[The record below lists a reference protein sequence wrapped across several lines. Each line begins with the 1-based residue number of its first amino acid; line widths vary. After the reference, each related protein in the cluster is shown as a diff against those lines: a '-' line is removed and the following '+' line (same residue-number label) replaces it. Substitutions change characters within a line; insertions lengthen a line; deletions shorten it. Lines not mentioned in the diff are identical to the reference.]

1 MGYPAADH
9 GHPVSKWEPVKLKG
23 YEEYTQALNE
33 YRLFSGKCMRDVLIE
48 EAALTARE
56 LMVFTP
62 PLVNG
67 GGKGLTKAAEV
78 AGRTAVDKDIR
89 SIFNSTNDPK
99 GRSAFALMGMA
110 LVAGDFALFEKARKD
125 GVMTDKA
132 RGIFRK
138 ILDDQDPEQAYDKF
152 SNRFRRAFEAKA
164 GQSVVKDL
172 RSTHASMRSKYAGR
186 IRKNGGAVRPEL
198 RQMADDAAL
207 LAYIKAE
214 QKKVGR
220 LKAGWLDDI
229 MSLPR
234 PTTPGIQKNFGIK
247 GVPAWV
253 RKNRSGTGYTRFTGQ
268 PDTANFSLV
277 IGNSIG
283 DNDGVSTD
291 ARTLEKVMAVRTGKL
306 FKRADALLQYGIDKF
321 NKN

>member
-1 MGYPAADH
+1 M
-9 GHPVSKWEPVKLKG
+9 SKWEPVKLKG
-23 YEEYTQALNE
+23 FAEYTQALNE
-33 YRLFSGKCMRDVLIE
+33 YRLFSGKCIKDALIE
-48 EAALTARE
+48 ESALVCRE

-67 GGKGLTKAAEV
+67 GGKGLSKAAEV
-78 AGRTAVDKDIR
+78 AGKTAIEKDIR
-89 SIFNSTNDPK
+89 SIFNSTNDPQ

-110 LVAGDFALFEKARKD
+110 VAAGDRSMFEKARKD

-132 RGIFRK
+132 RGIFRGV
-138 ILDDQDPEQAYDKF
+138 LDDDDPERAFRQF
-152 SNRFRRAFEAKA
+152 SNRFRAAFEAKA
-164 GQSVVKDL
+164 GQVVVKNLASIHEDAKR
-172 RSTHASMRSKYAGR
+172 RSNGR

-207 LAYIKAE
+207 KAYIKK
-214 QKKVGR
+214 QQQHVGR

-247 GVPAWV
+247 GVPVWV

-268 PDTANFSLV
+268 PDTANFSL
-277 IGNSIG
+277 ILGNSIG

>member
-1 MGYPAADH
+1 M
-9 GHPVSKWEPVKLKG
+9 SKWEPVKLKG
-23 YEEYTQALNE
+23 FAEYTQALNE

-67 GGKGLTKAAEV
+67 GGKGLSKAAEV
-78 AGRTAVDKDIR
+78 AGRNAIEKDIR
-89 SIFNSTNDPK
+89 SIFNSTNDPQ

-110 LVAGDFALFEKARKD
+110 VAADDRSLFEKARKD

-132 RGIFRK
+132 RGIFRGV
-138 ILDDQDPEQAYDKF
+138 LDDEDPERAFRQF
-152 SNRFRRAFEAKA
+152 SNRFRAAFEAKA
-164 GQSVVKDL
+164 GQVVVKDL
-172 RSTHASMRSKYAGR
+172 ANIHQNAKRQSNGR

-207 LAYIKAE
+207 KAYIKK
-214 QKKVGR
+214 QQQHVGR

-229 MSLPR
+229 MSLPK

-247 GVPAWV
+247 GVPVWV
-253 RKNRSGTGYTRFTGQ
+253 FKNRSGTGYTRFTGQ

-306 FKRADALLQYGIDKF
+306 FKRADALLQYGIDNF

>member
-1 MGYPAADH
+1 MGHPAADH
-9 GHPVSKWEPVKLKG
+9 GHPVSKWATVKLKG
-23 YEEYTQALNE
+23 FEAYTQALNE

-48 EAALTARE
+48 EAALTCRE

-67 GGKGLTKAAEV
+67 GGKGLSKAAEV
-78 AGRTAVDKDIR
+78 AGKTAVEKDIR
-89 SIFNSTNDPK
+89 SIFNSTNDPQ

-110 LVAGDFALFEKARKD
+110 VAAGDRSLFEKARKE

-132 RGIFRK
+132 RGIFRGV
-138 ILDDQDPEQAYDKF
+138 LDDDDPERAFRQF
-152 SNRFRRAFEAKA
+152 SNRFRAAFEAKA
-164 GQSVVKDL
+164 GQVVVKDL
-172 RSTHASMRSKYAGR
+172 ANIHQDAKRRSNGR

-207 LAYIKAE
+207 KAYIRK
-214 QKKVGR
+214 QQQHVGR
-220 LKAGWLDDI
+220 LKAGWLEVI
-229 MSLPR
+229 MSLPK
-234 PTTPGIQKNFGIK
+234 PETPGIQKTYGIK

-253 RKNRSGTGYTRFTGQ
+253 RKNMSSTGYTSFRGQ
-268 PDTANFSLV
+268 PNTANFGMVL
-277 IGNSIG
+277 GNSIG

-306 FKRADALLQYGIDKF
+306 LKRADALMMYGVDKF
-321 NKN
+321 NRN